1 MRGTSVARR
10 TSYVGAEWSRVGRRT
25 SYVVSVTI
33 GFLFL
38 TISDLRHA
46 TFANADEPSLGV
58 VVSTSGVEQQR
69 YVSRVQPLLVEAM
82 LIVRQP
88 VGDGRD
94 RAPDQQGQLA
104 ALGGVLERAEAVEPP
119 TPVVQVHRL
128 IVRGLQ
134 RLRSALRLQLDGAGE
149 QAERA
154 MAEGQQLLTEAT
166 MGLQGVALSVSTAV
180 DGTGGGSE

>member
-1 MRGTSVARR
+1 LHVVEERSHIVRWMSC
-10 TSYVGAEWSRVGRRT
+10 
-25 SYVVSVTI
+25 VVSVVI
-33 GFLFL
+33 VLLLL
-38 TISDLRHA
+38 TTCDLRLA
-46 TFANADEPSLGV
+46 TGVGSIALADEVDRGT
-58 VVSTSGVEQQR
+58 VVSTPGMEQQR

-104 ALGGVLERAEAVEPP
+104 ALEGVLARAEAVEPTAP
-119 TPVVQVHRL
+119 AVQVHRL

-134 RLRSALRLQLDGAGE
+134 RLRSAFRLQLDGAGE
-149 QAERA
+149 QAARA

-166 MGLQGVALSVSTAV
+166 MALQGMALPVSTAV
-180 DGTGGGSE
+180 DGTGEGSE